1 MRFSLS
7 SLRVRLVLIVLLAT
21 IPALGVMLWNAG
33 EQRRAAA
40 LEAEAS
46 ALRLAQIA
54 SSNQERVIEVA
65 RELLSAVAQLPQ
77 VRKRDS
83 QGCSAL
89 FANLLKQYRGYAN
102 LVAVEPSGNVFC
114 SGQPMTGTI
123 NFADRN
129 WFRRA
134 VERRALATSEYSI
147 GRITGRPIVVLGY
160 PAINASGQ
168 VEAVVAIALDLAW
181 LNELAAK
188 TRLPSTTTLTVIDR
202 KGIILVRFPESGN
215 WVGKSMPQTRLLQ
228 TILNRSEGTVEAFGM
243 DGIARLYG
251 FSR

>member
-1 MRFSLS
+1 MTRFSLS

-21 IPALGVMLWNAG
+21 IPALGLMLWNAA
-33 EQRRAAA
+33 EQRRTAAI
-40 LEAEAS
+40 EAEAN

-54 SSNQERVIEVA
+54 SNNQERVIEVA
-65 RELLSAVAQLPQ
+65 RELLSAVGQLPQ

-102 LVAVEPSGNVFC
+102 LVAAEPNGSVFC
-114 SGQPMTGTI
+114 SGQPMPGTV

-129 WFRRA
+129 WFRRV
-134 VERRALATSEYSI
+134 VESRELATSEYSI

-160 PAINASGQ
+160 PVINASGQ
-168 VEAVVAIALDLAW
+168 LEAVLSIALDLAW

-188 TRLPSTTTLTVIDR
+188 TRLPVATTLTVIDR
-202 KGIILVRFPESGN
+202 KGTILVR
-215 WVGKSMPQTRLLQ
+215 
-228 TILNRSEGTVEAFGM
+228 
-243 DGIARLYG
+243 
-251 FSR
+251 